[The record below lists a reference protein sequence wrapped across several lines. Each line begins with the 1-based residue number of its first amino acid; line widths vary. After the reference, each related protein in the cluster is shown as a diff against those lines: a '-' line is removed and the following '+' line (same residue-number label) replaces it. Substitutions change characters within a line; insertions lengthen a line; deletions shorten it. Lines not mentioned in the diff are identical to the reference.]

1 MSATRLP
8 ETAAS
13 HYVNKRPSRHRG
25 WLRALLLVPFLSLIP
40 LASAQA
46 APSAQKAIETL
57 ENCSQQDRKKG
68 CVKILKRKPAGDD
81 QQAIKAQV
89 RGGRIIWYEY
99 NVKTG
104 SVRRTN

>member
-1 MSATRLP
+1 MSAIRPP
-8 ETAAS
+8 ETAALQR
-13 HYVNKRPSRHRG
+13 VNKRPPGHCG
-25 WLRALLLVPFLSLIP
+25 WLRALLCVSILSSIPF
-40 LASAQA
+40 ACVQA
-46 APSAQKAIETL
+46 APGAQKAIETL

-81 QQAIKAQV
+81 RQAIKAQV

>member
-1 MSATRLP
+1 MSAIRRPDTPVLQI
-8 ETAAS
+8 
-13 HYVNKRPSRHRG
+13 VNKRPYRHCS

-40 LASAQA
+40 FAYAQ
-46 APSAQKAIETL
+46 SDAQKAIEAL
-57 ENCSQQDRKKG
+57 ENCSRQDRQNA
-68 CVKILKRKPAGDD
+68 CVKILKRKPAGEDK
-81 QQAIKAQV
+81 QAIKAQV

>member
-1 MSATRLP
+1 MPGIRRP
-8 ETAAS
+8 EPQAL
-13 HYVNKRPSRHRG
+13 HLVNKRPPGHCG
-25 WLRALLLVPFLSLIP
+25 WLRALLLVSLLSLIP
-40 LASAQA
+40 FAYAQA
-46 APSAQKAIETL
+46 APGPQKAIEAL
-57 ENCSQQDRKKG
+57 EKCSPQDRKNG
-68 CVKILKRKPAGDD
+68 CVKILKRKPAGED